1 MEQLRQRVIA
11 SYHLDAMDL
20 EETREYI
27 EHRLRLVG
35 WNGDP
40 GFTEGAHEVVYR
52 YTGGVPRRINT
63 FCDRMLLFAF
73 LEEVHEI
80 NEELLEQVVE
90 ELSEESFEKTGN
102 KEAALMCDVNKSWIA
117 ADSVDRCLMELEHRL
132 SKVEGDMELARE
144 LLQRFLDKSY

>member
-1 MEQLRQRVIA
+1 
-11 SYHLDAMDL
+11 MDL
-20 EETREYI
+20 EETRDYI

-40 GFTEGAHEVVYR
+40 AFSENAHEVVYR
-52 YTGGVPRRINT
+52 YTDGLPRRINT

-73 LEEVHEI
+73 LEEAHEI
-80 NEELLEQVVE
+80 NEELIEQVVE

-102 KEAALMCDVNKSWIA
+102 KEVALMRDVNKSWIA